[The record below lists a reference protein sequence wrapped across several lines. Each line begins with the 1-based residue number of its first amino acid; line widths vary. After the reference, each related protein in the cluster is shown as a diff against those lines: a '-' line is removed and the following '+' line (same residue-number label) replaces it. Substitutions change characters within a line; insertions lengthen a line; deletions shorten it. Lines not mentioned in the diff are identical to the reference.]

1 MSVEYLDLADYVAI
15 AAAVT
20 GLDLHTVMNMTN
32 LDLADSALHA
42 PAAGFGDDDFYPDFV
57 DKAAV
62 LLVRLARNHPLPD
75 GNKRAAWVS
84 LRLFVDINNWTWEPK
99 PSIDD
104 AEAAVLAVA
113 AGDWDESATSAWLQG
128 RHRPRADTHGPRPTD
143 SAARRGGRSLRAFA
157 PS

>member
-1 MSVEYLDLADYVAI
+1 MNVEYLDLADFIAI
-15 AAAVT
+15 AQAVT
-20 GLDLHTVMNMTN
+20 GLDLQTVMNVTN
-32 LDLADSALHA
+32 IDLADSALHA
-42 PAAGFGDDDFYPDFV
+42 PSAGFGDEDFYPGFV

-84 LRLFVDINNWTWEPK
+84 LRLFVEINEWKWDPK

-113 AGDWDESATSAWLQG
+113 GGEWDEAATAEWL
-128 RHRPRADTHGPRPTD
+128 RTYLRPVEESTNE
-143 SAARRGGRSLRAFA
+143 
-157 PS
+157 